1 MRALFGRLM
10 PRRIAAQ
17 SAAVVVAAVALIHLA
32 LTAQLWLLESRVED
46 QRRDFVPAW
55 HFVRVVTAAPRGDER
70 ERMLAGMKR
79 AFPNLEMTISRSPP
93 TGATVTLDVNDRRP
107 PLPRYAA
114 IDPDLRVMQLLPD
127 PPGIEI
133 SATAAAA
140 ELPAPLA
147 LAGAHRF
154 AVALPDGD
162 WITFV
167 DRPPPPPPF
176 LFGPWG
182 TTIVFVALSSAL
194 LGLWAVRGLVGPL
207 KALATAARDFDIEA
221 EPAPLPR
228 QGPEEVR
235 VAASAFEAMRRR
247 IRGLV
252 EDRTRMLAAMG
263 HDLRTPLTRLRLRSE
278 FVGDDALKGEI
289 QRDLAA
295 MNGMIEGA
303 LTYLAEGRHREPI
316 GLVDLSVMLQTI
328 CDGWSDL
335 GRDVAFEGPDHVVR
349 RVRPIAIE
357 RAFAN
362 LVDNALKFGDR
373 CTVRLVEVKGAVV
386 VEVEDDGPGIA
397 ETDRET
403 MLRPFVRGDAARN
416 MDDARGFGLG
426 LAVVKA
432 VVDGHD
438 GRLDLEAAKPHGL
451 LVRIT
456 LPIAV
461 DAEDRT
467 SRGEKKG
474 SAAQLGA

>member
-1 MRALFGRLM
+1 M

-17 SAAVVVAAVALIHLA
+17 SAAVVIAAMALIHLA
-32 LTAQLWLLESRVED
+32 IIAHLWLLENRAED
-46 QRRDFVPAW
+46 RRHHFVPAW
-55 HFVRVVTAAPRGDER
+55 NLVRVVTAAPRGVER
-70 ERMLAGMKR
+70 ERMVAGVMSAYPTLR
-79 AFPNLEMTISRSPP
+79 MTLSRSPP
-93 TGATVTLDVNDRRP
+93 NGVSELHEGAARRP
-107 PLPRYAA
+107 TLPPFVE
-114 IDPDLRVMQLLPD
+114 IDPDVRVVELASE
-127 PPGIEI
+127 PGDEESPIV
-133 SATAAAA
+133 AAG
-140 ELPAPLA
+140 PAGPFAVPRA
-147 LAGAHRF
+147 LRF
-154 AVALPDGD
+154 AVGLADGD
-162 WITFV
+162 WIVFT
-167 DRPPPPPPF
+167 DRPPPPPLP
-176 LFGPWG
+176 FGPWG

-228 QGPEEVR
+228 RGPEEVR

-247 IRGLV
+247 IRALV

-278 FVGDDALKGEI
+278 FVGDEALKAEI

-303 LTYLAEGRHREPI
+303 LTYLTEGRHREAI
-316 GLVDLSVMLQTI
+316 GLVDLSATLQTI
-328 CDGWSDL
+328 CDGWNDL
-335 GRDVAFEGPDHVVR
+335 GRDVTFEGPDHLVR

-373 CTVRLVEVKGAVV
+373 CTVRLGEARGAVV

-397 ETDRET
+397 EAEREA

-416 MDDARGFGLG
+416 MDEARGFGLG
-426 LAVVKA
+426 LAIVDA
-432 VVDGHD
+432 VVDGHG
-438 GRLDLEAAKPHGL
+438 GRLDLETATPHGL

-456 LPIAV
+456 LPV
-461 DAEDRT
+461 VNGTEDRT
-467 SRGEKKG
+467 SHAAKKAP
-474 SAAQLGA
+474 SAPLGA

>member
-32 LTAQLWLLESRVED
+32 VTVQLWLLENRAED

-55 HFVRVVTAAPRGDER
+55 HFVQVVSAAPRGDER
-70 ERMLAGMKR
+70 ERMLAGVKK
-79 AFPNLEMTISRSPP
+79 AFPTLDMTISRSPP
-93 TGATVTLDVNDRRP
+93 SGATLTHDATDPRP
-107 PLPRYAA
+107 PLPRYAR
-114 IDPDLRVMQLLPD
+114 IDPDLLVLELVPET
-127 PPGIEI
+127 PGVVFQ
-133 SATAAAA
+133 AAAA
-140 ELPAPLA
+140 GLPAPL
-147 LAGAHRF
+147 LLPGTYRF
-154 AVALPDGD
+154 AVKLADGD
-162 WITFV
+162 WITFT
-167 DRPPPPPPF
+167 DRPPPAPTF

-207 KALATAARDFDIEA
+207 KALATAARDFDIEG
-221 EPAPLPR
+221 EPEPLPR
-228 QGPEEVR
+228 RGPEEVR
-235 VAASAFEAMRRR
+235 VAASAFEAMRKR

-303 LTYLAEGRHREPI
+303 LSYLAEGRHREAV

-335 GRDVAFEGPDHVVR
+335 GRDVTFEGPDHLVR

-362 LVDNALKFGDR
+362 LVDNALKFGER
-373 CTVRLVEVKGAVV
+373 CVVRLAAVRGAVV

-397 ETDRET
+397 EADREA
-403 MLRPFVRGDAARN
+403 MLRPFVRGDVARN
-416 MDDARGFGLG
+416 MDEARGFGLG
-426 LAVVKA
+426 LAIVNA

-456 LPIAV
+456 LPVGGA
-461 DAEDRT
+461 AEGRP
-467 SRGEKKG
+467 SRGDQKDP
-474 SAAQLGA
+474 AAPLEA